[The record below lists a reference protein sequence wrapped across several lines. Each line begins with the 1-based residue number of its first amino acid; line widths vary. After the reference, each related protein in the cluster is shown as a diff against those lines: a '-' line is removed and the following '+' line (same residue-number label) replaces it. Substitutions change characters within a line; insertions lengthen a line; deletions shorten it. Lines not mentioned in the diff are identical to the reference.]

1 MGYVGFLYYLYRGP
15 KLGGN
20 GPPEISFDSDINK
33 IYIIGLY
40 DKIRK
45 IPKIS

>member
-1 MGYVGFLYYLYRGP
+1 MWDSYTTYIGGP
-15 KLGGN
+15 NWGDN
-20 GPPEISFDSDINK
+20 GPPEISFDSDINE
-33 IYIIGLY
+33 IDIIGLY